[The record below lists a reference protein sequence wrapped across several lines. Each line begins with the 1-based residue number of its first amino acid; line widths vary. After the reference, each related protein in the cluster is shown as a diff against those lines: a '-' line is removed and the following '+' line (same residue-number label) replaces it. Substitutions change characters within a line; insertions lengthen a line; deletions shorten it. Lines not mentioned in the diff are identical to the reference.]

1 MRTSASTRAPQ
12 TPTVNELDEARRR
25 FQEYE
30 PRDLFYRV
38 ATELIELALAGETRI
53 TVPEALAVLLQTWNA
68 QYYQYR
74 PFTEQHFREIE
85 QLLETHLKTVLS
97 FRDRSIES
105 VSQADLKTVEAL
117 FDYFEQILGPV
128 GAAKSLHL
136 LGPNF
141 FPLWDRE
148 IARCHRC
155 DLNKVGNNGAN
166 YMAFFLLTLQQ
177 VRTLLPLMADGA
189 GLLKKIDEY
198 NYCKYTKRWM

>member
-1 MRTSASTRAPQ
+1 MRTSASARAPQ

-97 FRDRSIES
+97 FRDRSIDS
-105 VSQADLKTVEAL
+105 VSQADLKTVEPL
-117 FDYFEQILGPV
+117 FDCFEQILGPV

-177 VRTLLPLMADGA
+177 VRTLLPLMANGA

>member
-1 MRTSASTRAPQ
+1 MRTSASARAPQ
-12 TPTVNELDEARRR
+12 APTVDELNEAHRR

-38 ATELIELALAGETRI
+38 ATELIELSSAGRTRI
-53 TVPEALAVLLQTWNA
+53 TVAEALAVLLQTWNA

-85 QLLETHLKTVLS
+85 RLLETHLKGALS
-97 FRDRSIES
+97 FRSRSIDS
-105 VSQADLKTVEAL
+105 VTQTDLKTVEAL
-117 FDYFEQILGPV
+117 FDHFEQVLGPV
-128 GAAKSLHL
+128 GAAKALHL

-155 DLNKVGNNGAN
+155 DLNKVGDNGAN

-177 VRTLLPLMADGA
+177 VRTLLPLQPDGA
-189 GLLKKIDEY
+189 GLLKRIDEY
-198 NYCKYTKRWM
+198 NYCKYTKHWM

>member
-1 MRTSASTRAPQ
+1 MRTSASARAPQ

-30 PRDLFYRV
+30 PRDLFYRA

-97 FRDRSIES
+97 FRGRSIDS
-105 VSQADLKTVEAL
+105 VSQADLKTV
-117 FDYFEQILGPV
+117 
-128 GAAKSLHL
+128 
-136 LGPNF
+136 
-141 FPLWDRE
+141 
-148 IARCHRC
+148 
-155 DLNKVGNNGAN
+155 
-166 YMAFFLLTLQQ
+166 
-177 VRTLLPLMADGA
+177 
-189 GLLKKIDEY
+189 
-198 NYCKYTKRWM
+198 